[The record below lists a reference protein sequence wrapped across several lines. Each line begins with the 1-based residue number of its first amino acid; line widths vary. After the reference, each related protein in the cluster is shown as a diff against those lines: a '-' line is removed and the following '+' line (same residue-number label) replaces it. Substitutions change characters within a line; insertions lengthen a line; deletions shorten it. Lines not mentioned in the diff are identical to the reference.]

1 VWLAELK
8 PVAVPKVN
16 LDTQALF
23 EAAKSNPIR
32 CTFRSGDEVLAKRAD
47 MPKDQDHAAQIIL
60 DLATIFD
67 EADADKDGK
76 LTLAEW
82 HNKCGQWLEMEQ
94 LLKLFIQ
101 CDTNGDGTLD
111 KEEFTVGCANKY
123 LIRWA
128 QVVGDRMMFAVS
140 PSTVPHLRNQY
151 TTVRGSHSRA
161 VSGSASAC
169 CSLRCAVLF
178 RVVSLTLQNTVLIE
192 ILHDALAQEPQK
204 ENIKDATV
212 VLPPASAYTHS
223 LAPCAS
229 VA

>member
-1 VWLAELK
+1 MWLAELK
-8 PVAVPKVN
+8 PVAPPKVN

-23 EAAKSNPIR
+23 EAAKSNPPA
-32 CTFRSGDEVLAKRAD
+32 TFRSGDVVLAKRAD

-82 HNKCGQWLEMEQ
+82 HNKCGQWLEMDQ
-94 LLKLFIQ
+94 LTMLFIQ

-123 LIRWA
+123 LIKWA

-140 PSTVPHLRNQY
+140 QSTVG
-151 TTVRGSHSRA
+151 TT
-161 VSGSASAC
+161 
-169 CSLRCAVLF
+169 
-178 RVVSLTLQNTVLIE
+178 TLLCVVLIRE
-192 ILHDALAQEPQK
+192 QCPVAPVHAVALDVQYYSE
-204 ENIKDATV
+204 
-212 VLPPASAYTHS
+212 L
-223 LAPCAS
+223 S
-229 VA
+229 VSPFKIQC